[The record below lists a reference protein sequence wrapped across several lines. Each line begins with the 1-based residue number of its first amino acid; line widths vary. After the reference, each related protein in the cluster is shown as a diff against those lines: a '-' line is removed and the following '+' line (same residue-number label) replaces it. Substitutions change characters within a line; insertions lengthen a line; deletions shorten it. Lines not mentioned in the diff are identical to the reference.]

1 MPGARVAMNKV
12 CAIFGGSR
20 GIGKAV
26 AELLAQ
32 KGCRLAIIARNLEVA
47 QTTAHHLGEGHLAL
61 SCDVSREQDVQ
72 NTFEEMRRNLGPI
85 NYLVNAAGINR
96 DGLLLRT
103 KTEDMISQIHTNL
116 LGTMLTCKAAVK
128 CMIQQQGGAI
138 VNVGSIVGIKGNS
151 GQSVYGASKAGLVG
165 FSRSLAKE
173 VANKKIR
180 VNVVAPG
187 FVHTEMT
194 AHLEEDQL
202 KKTIPLGRFGE
213 PHEVAQ
219 AVVFLLES
227 PYVTGSILIVDGGLQ
242 LLT

>member
-1 MPGARVAMNKV
+1 LFLKMSKV

-32 KGCRLAIIARNLEVA
+32 KGCRLAIVARNLEVA
-47 QTTAHHLGEGHLAL
+47 QTTAHSLGAGHLAL
-61 SCDVSREQDVQ
+61 SCDVSHEQEVQ
-72 NTFEEMRRNLGPI
+72 NAFEEIQRKLGPV

-103 KTEDMISQIHTNL
+103 KTEDMIALIHTNL
-116 LGTMLTCKAAVK
+116 LGTMLTCKAAIRS
-128 CMIQQQGGAI
+128 MIQQQGGAI
-138 VNVGSIVGIKGNS
+138 VNIGNIVGLKGNS
-151 GQSVYGASKAGLVG
+151 GQSVYSATKGGLIG

-173 VANKKIR
+173 VAKKQIR

-187 FVHTEMT
+187 FIHTEMT
-194 AHLEEDQL
+194 AHLDEDQL
-202 KKTIPLGRFGE
+202 KKSILLGRFGE

-227 PYVTGSILIVDGGLQ
+227 PYVTGSTLVVDGGLH
-242 LLT
+242 LM